1 MTHNPLPSRADLHV
15 MGVHGLSL
23 TQWNELP
30 AIARQDYR
38 ENIAREVT
46 I

>member
-1 MTHNPLPSRADLHV
+1 MTHTPLPSRADLHV

-23 TQWNELP
+23 KQWNELP

-38 ENIAREVT
+38 EGIAWEVT
-46 I
+46 L